1 MSSDTQTLAVYDSR
15 ADDYASM
22 ALVAEQ
28 ETMLSSFIKAMPA
41 NARVLDLGCGP
52 GFAAA
57 EMQNANLQADAFD
70 ASPVMVRLA
79 AQHTGVNVQLK
90 TFEQLDAENTYRGI
104 WASFSLLHA
113 PKSSFPDHLKA
124 IHHALVPGGLLHLG
138 MKLGQGEQRD
148 RLGRF
153 YAYYSQSELE
163 KHLEHAGFTPADFVL
178 RESVGLS
185 GDIQPSIMINA
196 HA

>member
-1 MSSDTQTLAVYDSR
+1 MSGDKETLSVYDSR

-28 ETMLSSFIKAMPA
+28 ETMLSSFIKAMPEH
-41 NARVLDLGCGP
+41 ARVLDLGCGP

-57 EMQNANLQADAFD
+57 EMNNANLQTDAFD

-79 AQHTGVNVQLK
+79 SQHSGVNVQIK
-90 TFEQLDAENTYRGI
+90 TFEQLDAQNIYHGI

-113 PKSSFPDHLKA
+113 PKLAFPGHLEA
-124 IHHALVPGGLLHLG
+124 IHAALVPGGVLHLG
-138 MKLGQGEQRD
+138 MKLGQGEKRD

-163 KHLEHAGFTPADFVL
+163 NHLDRAGFTPTDFVL
-178 RESVGLS
+178 RESEGLS
-185 GDIQPSIMINA
+185 GDIVPSIMINA
-196 HA
+196 RA